1 MCLKF
6 HSLPVTT
13 HDTIKCELN
22 GREGLEKFVVQVVYL
37 DVVKKKHL
45 SYPYLLSMHGAVRTC
60 PHKLWCYLL
69 FYALKDGHSFSKL
82 VLVVDNP
89 TEMCWHSLV
98 FSSWIEKTM
107 TKTIDCHWENRFV
120 LQ

>member
-37 DVVKKKHL
+37 DVVKKKTFEL
-45 SYPYLLSMHGAVRTC
+45 SVPVVDARCGADVSSQ
-60 PHKLWCYLL
+60 
-69 FYALKDGHSFSKL
+69 AL
-82 VLVVDNP
+82 VLS
-89 TEMCWHSLV
+89 TLLCA
-98 FSSWIEKTM
+98 
-107 TKTIDCHWENRFV
+107 
-120 LQ
+120 